1 MFSDKQLSTA
11 VKLRLDPSLTD
22 DPLPQ
27 ELQGELPAR
36 FSIQDVIPNR
46 IMASVQLCGLTSPV
60 DAIVDTGAS
69 YSIFPYHVWS
79 VVHDRIQ
86 FLTATTVGRLLQVGL
101 QKTGRGI
108 YVDRVRGLGG
118 GWYPARYGVAEV
130 RILDLAEPAL
140 VSQSGAAMRKVPGR
154 TITVLAAF
162 AYDGI
167 SGAAAA
173 RELRLDTNPSA
184 SGSLSRPLLGL
195 GGGLRRTGLCLN
207 LLNAELHLVALH

>member
-11 VKLRLDPSLTD
+11 VKLRLDPSLTE
-22 DPLPQ
+22 DPLPH
-27 ELQGELPAR
+27 ELQEELPAR

-46 IMASVQLCGLTSPV
+46 IMASVQLCGLKSPV
-60 DAIVDTGAS
+60 DAIVDTGAP

-86 FLTATTVGRLLQVGL
+86 FLTATAVQRLQEVGVETTR
-101 QKTGRGI
+101 RRI
-108 YVDRVRGLGG
+108 YVDRVGGLGG
-118 GWYPARYGVAEV
+118 GWYPARYGVVEV
-130 RILDLAEPAL
+130 RILDLAEPAV
-140 VSQSGAAMRKVPGR
+140 VSQSGAAMRRVPGR

-162 AYDGI
+162 AYDGN

-173 RELRLDTNPSA
+173 RELRLHTNPSA
-184 SGSLSRPLLGL
+184 SGPLGRPLLGL